1 MLLREVDFVRE
12 ALCVNNWKGDAL
24 GYVRP
29 YYKHGGFKQ
38 GWAWAPWFAPGYPC
52 TWKTNH
58 NVTWAHAR
66 TAEEAA
72 AYLLYDRERVV
83 IG

>member
-1 MLLREVDFVRE
+1 MLREVDFVGE
-12 ALCVNNWKGDAL
+12 ALCVNNWKGEAL

-29 YYKHGGFKQ
+29 YYRHGGFKQ
-38 GWAWAPWFAPGYPC
+38 GWAWTTWVASPC
-52 TWKTNH
+52 MWKTNH
-58 NVTWAHAR
+58 DATRAHAR

-72 AYLLYDRERVV
+72 AYLLYDRERIV

>member
-1 MLLREVDFVRE
+1 MLREVDFIGG
-12 ALCVNNWKGDAL
+12 ALCVNNWQGNAL
-24 GYVRP
+24 GYVRQ
-29 YYKHGGFKQ
+29 YRRHGGGKK
-38 GWAWAPWFAPGYPC
+38 GWAWAPWIVPGFSC
-52 TWKTNH
+52 MWRTNH
-58 NVTWAHAR
+58 KVTKAHAR